1 MTAWG
6 DQPPLSRR
14 QVRMN
19 ERTHEGGSEFSSA
32 RAQTGSIDLDN
43 PEATMGDSGHED
55 SVPFD
60 TFPPAAPAAPDA
72 TPARFDGAPSTS
84 ANPIRPGSR
93 RAQRLAE
100 TGALS
105 FADLAAFAP
114 AADTREAPA
123 APSAEPDSDAHAYR
137 LRDFRPAE
145 PAAPAVTP
153 PPAPAVDDV
162 SPAPAGRPL
171 TRRELRALEAARA
184 REAEQA
190 AGVEAQDAAH
200 ENAPFPA
207 PTAPPQ
213 FDASFV
219 DVALPST
226 VEPIPVQPEPADAQ
240 VVPAQP
246 QAVTE
251 PPPLVEPPHA
261 ALADPQYIPSSLD
274 VAPVAPLEPLAE
286 EAVETPSDT
295 GVPLSA
301 LAPPAGMPFGTSPT
315 EIPTLAD
322 LPAPQ
327 LPPPPAPTGE
337 FVPQYSLAQYP
348 PPTMLPGSP
357 ESARGIDFAPQQ
369 QVTPVGHWS
378 TQEALDD
385 ASQSADSVT
394 SRDIS
399 TSTGPI
405 TSNALVL
412 PAVPEG
418 SDLAVPFATA
428 TGEVLITG
436 SITLPTTL
444 GTTGAHPARYDH
456 SELDAIIDA
465 ADRDDIE
472 GESAPVRAIRA
483 VSTHTSPRDVIAMS
497 RNSGSGN
504 RLPVVLAITAGA
516 MMVSVTV
523 LVVAGF
529 VFGTF

>member
-19 ERTHEGGSEFSSA
+19 ERAHESGSEFSGA

-43 PEATMGDSGHED
+43 PEAAMGGSGQED

-60 TFPPAAPAAPDA
+60 TFPPANPASSDT

-84 ANPIRPGSR
+84 ATPIRPGSR

-105 FADLAAFAP
+105 LADLAAFVPAP
-114 AADTREAPA
+114 ESQASQPVPA
-123 APSAEPDSDAHAYR
+123 GQEDEGSPYR
-137 LRDFRPAE
+137 VRDFRPAE
-145 PAAPAVTP
+145 SSTAPATEHPTP
-153 PPAPAVDDV
+153 TV
-162 SPAPAGRPL
+162 SDAASSTPAGRPL

-184 REAEQA
+184 QESAEASGIPVEHA
-190 AGVEAQDAAH
+190 APDG
-200 ENAPFPA
+200 APFPA
-207 PTAPPQ
+207 PAAPTQ
-213 FDASFV
+213 FAF
-219 DVALPST
+219 T
-226 VEPIPVQPEPADAQ
+226 PVP
-240 VVPAQP
+240 P

-251 PPPLVEPPHA
+251 PPQLVEPPK
-261 ALADPQYIPSSLD
+261 ADGVAPKYIPSSLGAGEA
-274 VAPVAPLEPLAE
+274 APVPAPAEPLTDVQDAPQ
-286 EAVETPSDT
+286 VDG
-295 GVPLSA
+295 GVTLSE
-301 LAPPAGMPFGTSPT
+301 LAPPAGLPFGTSPT

-327 LPPPPAPTGE
+327 LPAPLPPPSAATGE

-357 ESARGIDFAPQQ
+357 ETARGIDFAPQQ
-369 QVTPVGHWS
+369 VAPVGHWS

-385 ASQSADSVT
+385 ASQPADAVT

-523 LVVAGF
+523 LVVVGF

>member
-1 MTAWG
+1 
-6 DQPPLSRR
+6 
-14 QVRMN
+14 MN

-123 APSAEPDSDAHAYR
+123 APPAEPDSDAHAYR

-190 AGVEAQDAAH
+190 EPAEAQ
-200 ENAPFPA
+200 
-207 PTAPPQ
+207 
-213 FDASFV
+213 
-219 DVALPST
+219 VA
-226 VEPIPVQPEPADAQ
+226 
-240 VVPAQP
+240 PAQP

-327 LPPPPAPTGE
+327 LSPPPAPTGE

>member
-1 MTAWG
+1 
-6 DQPPLSRR
+6 
-14 QVRMN
+14 MN
-19 ERTHEGGSEFSSA
+19 ERAHEGGSEFSGA
-32 RAQTGSIDLDN
+32 RGQTGSIDLDN

-60 TFPPAAPAAPDA
+60 TFPPAAPTASDA

-84 ANPIRPGSR
+84 ANAIRPGSR

-105 FADLAAFAP
+105 FADLAAFTP
-114 AADTREAPA
+114 AADTREAPP
-123 APSAEPDSDAHAYR
+123 APAPAPASEPDSDAHAYR
-137 LRDFRPAE
+137 LRDFRPAGSAAAAVA
-145 PAAPAVTP
+145 PPSAPAVGD
-153 PPAPAVDDV
+153 A
-162 SPAPAGRPL
+162 SPAAAGRPL

-184 REAEQA
+184 REAEPEA
-190 AGVEAQDAAH
+190 AVEALDAAPAS
-200 ENAPFPA
+200 APFPA
-207 PTAPPQ
+207 PAAPPQ
-213 FDASFV
+213 FDASSV
-219 DVALPST
+219 DVAQPST
-226 VEPIPVQPEPADAQ
+226 VQPSTGLADLAEAQ
-240 VVPAQP
+240 AAPEQP

-261 ALADPQYIPSSLD
+261 ALASPQYIPSSLD
-274 VAPVAPLEPLAE
+274 VTGVAPAEPRAE
-286 EAVETPSDT
+286 DAVETPSDT
-295 GVPLSA
+295 AVPLSE

-327 LPPPPAPTGE
+327 LPPPPAPMGE

-385 ASQSADSVT
+385 ASQSAESVT
-394 SRDIS
+394 SRDVAA
-399 TSTGPI
+399 STGPI

-412 PAVPEG
+412 PAVPDG

-523 LVVAGF
+523 LVVVGF